1 MYYSNFLC
9 WGERERERKRE
20 RERERERE
28 RVINHNTLKK
38 KKKKIKTPEIKAN
51 YCCIKLYTYQY
62 I

>member
-20 RERERERE
+20 RER
-28 RVINHNTLKK
+28 VINHNTL

>member
-1 MYYSNFLC
+1 MHICTIVIFC
-9 WGERERERKRE
+9 VGERERERKK
-20 RERERERE
+20 ERE